1 MTRSE
6 QAALELALESGLP
19 YQGLRGLH
27 PDPNLL
33 LYMPAAL
40 ARTAEIVPLSLQDNV
55 LKLASVSPHPDLAA
69 LGARFPRLSLDVCV
83 SPSDDIRDVLAGMR
97 ERTL

>member
-6 QAALELALESGLP
+6 QAALELALESGVP
-19 YQGLRGLH
+19 YQGLRGSK

-40 ARTAEIVPLSLQDNV
+40 ARGAEIVPLSLQDNV
-55 LKLASVSPHPDLAA
+55 LQLASISPHPDLAA
-69 LGARFPRLSLDVCV
+69 MGARFPRLALDVCV
-83 SPSDDIRDVLAGMR
+83 SPADEIRDVLAGMR
-97 ERTL
+97 ERTI